1 MFALTTT
8 NDPAHQSAW
17 KTLLLCIL
25 FASLLGACQ
34 DSSSPS
40 ATEDGGAEHDDHD
53 EDGPSDDHH
62 DEDDANE
69 HEGHMDGEPIQL
81 TSKQASAAGIVLH
94 TAGPG
99 SVEKRLVLP
108 AVVEPDTNAISHVT
122 ARISGVVSEVQKG
135 LGQQVEEGDILC
147 VLDSVELGG
156 IAATYRR
163 DKALVEA
170 ATKALEGERK
180 FFQDRLAG
188 ALENFDGTIS
198 VRTKTVE
205 QERDLHEKKLT
216 TLRPLLDAE
225 RALQEAQ
232 LAKSLGMTELEAER
246 DGRLLALESASEQ
259 SKISALASY
268 GRMTALGIHD
278 GDLKSILDG
287 GGAYAGSF
295 SIRAR
300 RSGVIIKRL
309 LSVGQYVPMGT
320 ELFEIQ
326 DLSKVWVVA
335 SAFEGSLRK
344 LKSGQR
350 AEVRLHAF
358 PETVLVGE
366 VVKIHYSV
374 DRESRALALR
384 VELEN
389 EEIEAWDEQFPL
401 RPGMFGEVSL
411 VLESKQ
417 VPIALPEAA
426 IVHEDS
432 GIDAV
437 FVQVEDGHFEKRIVE
452 VLTGDANLVEVRSVP
467 GAGEALRPGDQV
479 AVGGT
484 FTLKSMD
491 QSENLVGHEH

>member
-1 MFALTTT
+1 MSARNLT
-8 NDPAHQSAW
+8 NDPAHQGTW
-17 KTLLLCIL
+17 NLLLLC
-25 FASLLGACQ
+25 ALLACLVGACQ
-34 DSSSPS
+34 DGSAPS
-40 ATEDGGAEHDDHD
+40 ATGNGQEVHDDHD
-53 EDGPSDDHH
+53 DDDDHDDH
-62 DEDDANE
+62 DDADE
-69 HEGHMDGEPIQL
+69 HEVHVEGEPIEL
-81 TSKQASAAGIVLH
+81 SPEQASAAGIVLH

-99 SVEKRLVLP
+99 LVEKRLVLP

-122 ARISGVVSEVQKG
+122 ASISGVVSVVNLG

-156 IAATYRR
+156 IAADYRR
-163 DKALVEA
+163 DKALAAA
-170 ATKALEGERK
+170 ATKALEGEKK
-180 FFQDRLAG
+180 FFKDRLAG
-188 ALENFDGTIS
+188 ALANFDGTIE
-198 VRTKTVE
+198 VRRATVE
-205 QERDLHEKKLT
+205 QEQKLHDQQLS
-216 TLRPLLDAE
+216 TLRPLLEAE
-225 RALQEAQ
+225 RALQEAE

-259 SKISALASY
+259 SRITALSSY
-268 GRMTALGIHD
+268 GRITALGIHAD
-278 GDLKSILDG
+278 DLKAILDDSG
-287 GGAYAGSF
+287 VYAGSF

-326 DLSKVWVVA
+326 DLSKIWVVA

-344 LKSGQR
+344 ITRGQR

-358 PETVLVGE
+358 PGTVLVGE
-366 VVKIHYSV
+366 VVKINDSV

-389 EEIEAWDEQFPL
+389 KTLEAWDEQFPL

-411 VLESKQ
+411 VIESKQ

-426 IVHEDS
+426 IVHEAS

-452 VLTGDANLVEVRSVP
+452 VLIGDAELVEVRPVP
-467 GAGEALRPGDQV
+467 GAGEPLKTGDRV